1 VVGKSAWHL
10 AANPLLKIGERDHGN
25 RDGETIWALKDV
37 SFKVEQGE
45 VLASL
50 GGSVDYGY
58 NYLRGISMEMR

>member
-1 VVGKSAWHL
+1 VVGKNARQTQP
-10 AANPLLKIGERDHGN
+10 PLLKIGEQDHGN

-58 NYLRGISMEMR
+58 NYLRRISMEMR